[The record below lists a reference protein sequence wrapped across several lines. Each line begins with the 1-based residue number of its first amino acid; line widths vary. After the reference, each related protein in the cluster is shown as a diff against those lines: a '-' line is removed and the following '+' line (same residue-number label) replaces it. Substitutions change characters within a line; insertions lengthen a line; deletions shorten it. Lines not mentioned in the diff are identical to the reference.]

1 MLPKISCICPT
12 RDRFETLR
20 EAVSFFLLQDY
31 PNKELIIFNN
41 HPDPI
46 TPHPKL
52 IKHGIKIINAGD
64 YSGKSMETVYA
75 HTLAHISDDSEYV
88 AVWDDDDM
96 YFPWHLSSNLEKL
109 IKSGKQAIRS
119 TYGYWQ
125 DINHSMKDDFTIV
138 RNTLEASMVA
148 KRSCIFFNE
157 DIKDS
162 SNPEYTHPH
171 TSWVVKTTQ
180 QNGYE
185 YNNEITANFRWGY
198 GKTYHHLQSVG
209 PHRDNGESGNGQMLR
224 PKDVKHLFYNLIEK
238 AYLTTDE
245 VKGIITF
252 TSETK
257 TDFFRKITSHNVD
270 KFEHIDKYKAWVYW
284 NNERPVFIKE
294 CHQSIIENTFAE
306 VVILN
311 DEALKKYQ
319 LPEYVTSLHPV
330 QKSDYLR
337 IHLLYN
343 YGGWWFDSDTFVI
356 GDLDE
361 HYFRHLS
368 NHENVFP
375 WEYNVPGNITT
386 PIFSSKPFAL
396 VIRQALTNIDEY
408 LKANP
413 QVGWSGI
420 GVNGILK
427 AVETYKHRGDG
438 YFYGLSDIATYGYNN
453 GLITE
458 WDFSKLA
465 TDTLQMIIFHW
476 SQMGAEVSSKIDL
489 SESGTVNTI
498 VENYPNLEPLFKL
511 YKKPYL

>member
-20 EAVSFFLLQDY
+20 ESISFFLLQDY

-46 TPHPKL
+46 NPHPKL
-52 IKHGIKIINAGD
+52 IKHGIKVVNAGD
-64 YSGKSMETVYA
+64 YSGISMETVYA
-75 HTLAHISDDSEYV
+75 HTLKHISDDSEYI

-96 YFPWHLSSNLEKL
+96 YFPWHLSSNLDKL
-109 IKSGKQAIRS
+109 LKSGKQAIRS

-125 DINHSMKDDFTIV
+125 DVNHSMKDDFTIV
-138 RNTLEASMVA
+138 SNTLEASMIA

-157 DIKDS
+157 H
-162 SNPEYTHPH
+162 NNRHAPEYTHPH
-171 TSWVVKTTQ
+171 TSWVSKTTRED
-180 QNGYE
+180 GYE
-185 YNNEITANFRWGY
+185 HNSEITANFRWGY

-209 PHRDNGESGNGQMLR
+209 PHHNNGESGNGELLR
-224 PKDVKHLFYNLIEK
+224 PKGVKHLFHNLIEK
-238 AYLTTDE
+238 THLTTDKTE
-245 VKGIITF
+245 GIVSF
-252 TSETK
+252 TNETK
-257 TDFFRKITSHNVD
+257 SDFFRKIVSYDVD
-270 KFEHIDKYKAWVYW
+270 KFEHVDKFKVWVYW
-284 NNERPVFIKE
+284 DKECPVFIKE
-294 CHQSIIENTFAE
+294 CHRSIIENTFAE
-306 VVILN
+306 VVILD
-311 DEALKKYQ
+311 DESIKQYD
-319 LPEYVTSLHPV
+319 LPHYVKGLHPV

-361 HYFRHLS
+361 YYFRHLL

-375 WEYNVPGNITT
+375 WEYDVPGNMTT

-396 VIRQALTNIDEY
+396 IIRQALNNIDSY
-408 LKANP
+408 LKTNP

-427 AVETYKHRGDG
+427 AVETYKHRGEG
-438 YFYGLSDIATYGYNN
+438 YFYGLPNIATYGYNN
-453 GLITE
+453 GSITQ
-458 WDFSKLA
+458 WDFSSLNTDKLH
-465 TDTLQMIIFHW
+465 MIIFHW
-476 SQMGAEVSSKIDL
+476 SQVGAELSSKIGL
-489 SESGTVNTI
+489 SEDGTVDTI
-498 VENYPNLEPLFKL
+498 TKNYPNLSPIFEL